1 MLAATSPL
9 DGASA
14 HLAVGRL
21 GVGCAPGEGDF
32 LDGRANQR
40 GVLLR
45 RRLFVIRCLGV
56 AFLGALVVGAGA
68 GLAWARVQSSGTGP
82 GEPLPTL
89 VGLSANVIAA
99 PTPVLGTDK
108 RRHLVYEISLL
119 NVAAS
124 GERIDR
130 VQVLDAAD
138 RSVIASY
145 DGAGAVRKI
154 MSNAAQLHQPTD
166 ELPSSGGGVL
176 WLDVSFPRGARIPRR
191 LVHRIEFTELSRP
204 AGRETVNGAR
214 TMVSSRGPVVLGP
227 PLLGARYLDTNGCC
241 GESAHTRALLPI
253 DGRRYLAQRYAT
265 DWLRLD
271 RHGRS
276 RVGDPSKNESYVIF
290 GDPVIAAA
298 SGVVI
303 DTRNDLPENTPP
315 HPLANLNVQNVLGN
329 QVTEALGGG
338 RYAAYAHLQP
348 GSVAV
353 HVGQRVH
360 RGELLGR
367 VGNTGSSTAAHLHF
381 QVTDGPNPVIS
392 NGQSYVFA
400 RFALTGEAVG
410 FDKATDQFD
419 IGPAAAPLVRRD
431 QLALERDEVTFPPG
445 GAPLSG

>member
-1 MLAATSPL
+1 MLAARRPL
-9 DGASA
+9 DAASGHSLWAGSASVA
-14 HLAVGRL
+14 HLERVI
-21 GVGCAPGEGDF
+21 F
-32 LDGRANQR
+32 LDGRADRR
-40 GVLLR
+40 GVLLGGR
-45 RRLFVIRCLGV
+45 SFVIRWFGV

-82 GEPLPTL
+82 GEPLPAL

-138 RSVIASY
+138 RSVIVSY

-176 WLDVSFPRGARIPRR
+176 WLDVSFSRGARIPRR
-191 LVHRIEFTELSRP
+191 LVHRIEFTDLSRP
-204 AGRETVNGAR
+204 ARRETVNGAR

-227 PLLGARYLDTNGCC
+227 PLLGARYFDTNGCC
-241 GESAHTRALLPI
+241 GESAHTRALLSV
-253 DGRRYLAQRYAT
+253 DGRRYLAQRYAI

-271 RHGRS
+271 SHGRS

-329 QVTEALGGG
+329 EVTEALGGG

-381 QVTDGPNPVIS
+381 QVTDGPNAVLS
-392 NGQSYVFA
+392 NGQPYVFA

-419 IGPAAAPLVRRD
+419 IGPAAPPLVRRD
-431 QLALERDEVTFPPG
+431 QLLLERDEVTFPPG
-445 GAPLSG
+445 GAPFSG